1 MAGVSG
7 FDGFGVA
14 ALDFYEDLEDDNSK
28 AFWTAHKQV
37 YDDQVRAP
45 MLALL
50 ELLEPEFGTGKA
62 FRPYRDVRFSKD
74 KTPYKTHQGA
84 FVARGDATGFY
95 VEVNAA
101 GVRVGAG
108 CYRLSGATMQRY
120 RDAVDDDRLGGELE
134 TIVSEIRKQGY
145 ELGGERMRTRPR
157 GVSADHPRL
166 ELMRNR
172 GLTAGRSYGSEPWVH
187 GGRLADRV
195 AGDWRALVPLVDWM
209 ADHATAATPD
219 AGTS

>member
-1 MAGVSG
+1 MACVSG

-101 GVRVGAG
+101 GVRVA
-108 CYRLSGATMQRY
+108 
-120 RDAVDDDRLGGELE
+120 
-134 TIVSEIRKQGY
+134 
-145 ELGGERMRTRPR
+145 
-157 GVSADHPRL
+157 
-166 ELMRNR
+166 
-172 GLTAGRSYGSEPWVH
+172 
-187 GGRLADRV
+187 
-195 AGDWRALVPLVDWM
+195 
-209 ADHATAATPD
+209 PD
-219 AGTS
+219 SR